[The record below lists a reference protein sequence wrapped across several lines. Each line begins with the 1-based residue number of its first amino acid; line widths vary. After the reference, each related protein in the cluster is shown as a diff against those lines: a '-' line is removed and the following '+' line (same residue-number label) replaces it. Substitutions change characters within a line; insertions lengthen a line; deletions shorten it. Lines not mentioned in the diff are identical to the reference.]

1 MPHVPPIRVLLVDD
15 DPMVRMGIRF
25 LFDATDDLLVV
36 AEASDGAEAIAAT
49 RIHRPDVVLMDLIMP
64 RTDGIEATAKLRDL
78 PNPPHVIALTTWDV
92 DDAVLRA
99 LAAGASGYLLKTTEP
114 KNIIHAVR
122 AVVAG
127 DAVLSPRSTRQLLD
141 YMAGDQSS
149 SARREAEVSMSGLTD
164 REREIAT
171 LVGNGFSNP
180 EIAGRL
186 FLAEAT
192 VKTHLSTI
200 QTKLD
205 ARNRVDIAVL
215 AERAGLLRNT

>member
-1 MPHVPPIRVLLVDD
+1 MAVIEVLLVDD

-25 LFDATDDLLVV
+25 LLDSTNDLVVV
-36 AEASDGAEAIAAT
+36 AEASDGDEALAAA
-49 RIHRPDVVLMDLIMP
+49 RSHSPDVVLMDLIMP
-64 RTDGIEATAKLRDL
+64 RVDGIEATRRVRAL

-114 KNIIHAVR
+114 KQILQAVR

-141 YMAGDQSS
+141 HIARDHTDQ
-149 SARREAEVSMSGLTD
+149 ARRGAEEAVAALTD

-171 LVGNGFSNP
+171 LVGRGLTNP
-180 EIAGRL
+180 EIASRVYL
-186 FLAEAT
+186 SEAT
-192 VKTHLSTI
+192 IKTHLSTI

-215 AERAGLLRNT
+215 AERAGLLRG